1 MQSENKLPKV
11 TIITPSY
18 NQGEYIEET
27 IRSVVGQTYR
37 NIEYIVIDGDSN
49 DSTHSILNKY
59 SKNIN
64 KKVIEPDSGQA
75 NAINKGIRAATG
87 DLITWI
93 NSDDLLDPHAIEY
106 AVAAFNESP
115 DIEFVYGDIKL
126 IDEHSN
132 QVGFLKGLQV
142 SSPSVFY
149 NLHLPIPQQGS
160 MWRRNVTNSIGLL
173 DERWHYVLDREFFL
187 RICMKH
193 KVKYINQIFGYF
205 RQHGQSKSVKM
216 REAWITELP
225 SMYENLMKY
234 PDWLYSKD
242 KKLSKKIISSSHI
255 HAAYLALSVG
265 EFNIGLK
272 NIGIACRILPS
283 ILLNS
288 HIYFKPMNKFRVF
301 IYRKMNK

>member
-1 MQSENKLPKV
+1 MNNPKV
-11 TIITPSY
+11 SIITPSY
-18 NQGEYIEET
+18 NQGKFIEET
-27 IRSVVGQTYR
+27 IKSVLQQTYE
-37 NIEYIVIDGDSN
+37 NIEYIIIDGA
-49 DSTHSILNKY
+49 STDNTLDIINRY
-59 SKNIN
+59 SKFVAKLISE
-64 KKVIEPDSGQA
+64 KDFGQA
-75 NAINKGIRAATG
+75 DAINKGIRAATG
-87 DLITWI
+87 DMITWI

-106 AVAAFNESP
+106 AVAAFNDSP
-115 DIEFVYGDIKL
+115 DIDFVYGDINL
-126 IDEHSN
+126 IDDHSN

-160 MWRRNVTNSIGLL
+160 MWRKNVTNSIGLL

-187 RICMKH
+187 RICIKH

-216 REAWITELP
+216 REAWIMELP

-234 PDWLYSKD
+234 PDWPYLKAEE
-242 KKLSKKIISSSHI
+242 LSKKILSSSHI

-265 EFNIGLK
+265 EFNIGIK
-272 NIGIACRILPS
+272 NISIACEILPS
-283 ILLNS
+283 ILLNN
-288 HIYFKPMNKFRVF
+288 HIYLKPINKLKAL